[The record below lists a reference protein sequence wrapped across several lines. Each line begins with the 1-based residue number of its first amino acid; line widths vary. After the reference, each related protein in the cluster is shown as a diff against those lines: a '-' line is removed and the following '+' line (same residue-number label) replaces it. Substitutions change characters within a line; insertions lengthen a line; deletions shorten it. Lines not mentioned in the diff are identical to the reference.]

1 MANNYCE
8 SSSKLVLPADKIE
21 KAKEIVLRVEAEF
34 EENPNEGYFG
44 ALVAVKADGVWICH
58 DESVN
63 PDHVETLVGR
73 LLEELEIDEPF
84 VFSWAYTCSKPR
96 PDEFGGG
103 TCVVQRGQPS
113 MWFDA
118 QCLAAGYARDGIDFY
133 KAKELLEALEQ
144 LVEVFQAGDP
154 LTREYVAVCNAR
166 AAIDGARRKPRA
178 SN

>member
-8 SSSKLVLPADKIE
+8 SSSKLVLSEDKIE
-21 KAKEIVLRVEAEF
+21 KAREIVLRVEAEF

-44 ALVAVKADGVWICH
+44 ASVFVEDDGVWICH

-84 VFSWAYTCSKPR
+84 VFSWSYTCSKPR
-96 PDEFGGG
+96 LDEFGGG
-103 TCVVQRGQPS
+103 ACVVQRGQPS

-118 QCLAAGYARDGIDFY
+118 RSLAENYVRDGIDIY
-133 KAKELLEALEQ
+133 KPKELLEALEQ
-144 LVEVFQAGDP
+144 ILDADGD
-154 LTREYVAVCNAR
+154 LYAMDFDQAR